1 MNKELLKP
9 KVTINVA
16 CSLDGIIATNKG
28 PLDLS
33 NEEDWLRVHDLRNNS
48 DAILVGIN
56 TIINDNP
63 GLKIKRVDLTPPH
76 PYRVVLDSNARIP
89 LDAKVLREQEVFPTI
104 LFVSNITESKFLELK
119 EKGVS
124 VEVVKEIEKGFLDL
138 EMVLDILYRKY
149 NVRNLMVEGGGK
161 IITSFVIHKLVDEM
175 IIFYAPILV
184 GSIDGVPLFPKKAK
198 EKILEHDRIKN
209 IIHERIGDGFLIK
222 IQYGENKCQ

>member
-33 NEEDWLRVHDLRNNS
+33 NEEDWLRVHALRNNS

-63 GLKIKRVDLTPPH
+63 GLKVKKVDLTPPH
-76 PYRVVLDSNARIP
+76 PYRVVLDSNARIS
-89 LDAKVLREQEVFPTI
+89 LNAKVLREQELFPTI

-138 EMVLDILYRKY
+138 ERVLDILYRKY
-149 NVRNLMVEGGGK
+149 AVRNLMVEGGGK
-161 IITSFVIHKLVDEM
+161 IIASFVIHKLVDEM

-184 GSIDGVPLFPKKAK
+184 GSIDGVPLFPTKAK

-209 IIHERIGDGFLIK
+209 IIHERIGDGLLIK
-222 IQYGENKCQ
+222 VRYGENKCQ